1 MDDIKKDPFEEY
13 IRQSEPSKRE
23 LGYAWYTAMG
33 LQAVDGLE
41 PSDYLKN
48 TARKNIEG
56 AITLSEAGRLI
67 ESYYEESKEID
78 VDRTKEAD
86 IVSARI
92 ATILSESAFT
102 FSVPQY
108 IGIHRRLFEGIYSH
122 AGKLRDYNISKQEW
136 VLDGASVHYG
146 NALEVC
152 EMLEYDIRTE
162 KEYEYPLSSISA
174 IIPHLAQFVSRLWQ
188 IHVCAEGNT
197 RTTAV
202 FFIKYL
208 RSMGFDVTN
217 DIFATNSWYF
227 RNSLVRANYNDFS
240 KGIRETT
247 EFLELFLRNLLLKEH
262 NDLKNRYIHIRWEMT
277 TQNIGNTKQDIRAKK
292 QDIANAK
299 QDIGSTKQD
308 DKEHKQDIQENKQQI
323 AVPDIINKKT
333 RQHIQVLFERFGY
346 ECFFGRTEVMTE
358 LSITASPASTLL
370 KKMLNL
376 GMISPMKGKGKGKY
390 LFVRKQ
396 V

>member
-1 MDDIKKDPFEEY
+1 MALFYRNRWLCHYGI
-13 IRQSEPSKRE
+13 I
-23 LGYAWYTAMG
+23 
-33 LQAVDGLE
+33 
-41 PSDYLKN
+41 
-48 TARKNIEG
+48 
-56 AITLSEAGRLI
+56 
-67 ESYYEESKEID
+67 
-78 VDRTKEAD
+78 
-86 IVSARI
+86 
-92 ATILSESAFT
+92 
-102 FSVPQY
+102 

-146 NALEVC
+146 NALELR

-162 KEYEYPLSSISA
+162 KEYEYPLNSISA

-188 IHVCAEGNT
+188 IHAFAEGNT

-208 RSMGFDVTN
+208 SSMGFDVTN

-227 RNSLVRANYNDFS
+227 RNSLVRANYNNLS
-240 KGIRETT
+240 RGVRETT
-247 EFLELFLRNLLLKEH
+247 EFLELFLRNLLLKEQ
-262 NDLKNRYIHIRWEMT
+262 NELKNRYAHIRWKTIE
-277 TQNIGNTKQDIRAKK
+277 

-308 DKEHKQDIQENKQQI
+308 DKEHKQDIQEHKQQI
-323 AVPDIINKKT
+323 VVSDIINKKT

-358 LSITASPASTLL
+358 LFITASPASTLL

-396 V
+396 A

>member
-1 MDDIKKDPFEEY
+1 
-13 IRQSEPSKRE
+13 
-23 LGYAWYTAMG
+23 
-33 LQAVDGLE
+33 
-41 PSDYLKN
+41 
-48 TARKNIEG
+48 
-56 AITLSEAGRLI
+56 
-67 ESYYEESKEID
+67 
-78 VDRTKEAD
+78 
-86 IVSARI
+86 
-92 ATILSESAFT
+92 
-102 FSVPQY
+102 
-108 IGIHRRLFEGIYSH
+108 
-122 AGKLRDYNISKQEW
+122 
-136 VLDGASVHYG
+136 
-146 NALEVC
+146 
-152 EMLEYDIRTE
+152 MLEYDIRTE
-162 KEYEYPLSSISA
+162 KEYEYPLNSISA

-188 IHVCAEGNT
+188 IHAFAGGNT

-208 RSMGFDVTN
+208 SSMGFDVTN

-299 QDIGSTKQD
+299 QDIGSAKQD

-323 AVPDIINKKT
+323 AVSDIINKKT